1 MRKTSP
7 EANLPLIP
15 LKSHVFLDSDEPLI
29 IFLLHAENNAERS
42 EAWITA
48 DVAVTPTVVPIMEL
62 KYELEV
68 AIALSA
74 SLIPVVND
82 MKATDRTS
90 PFPKPL

>member
-1 MRKTSP
+1 MPSFARTESRRGSY
-7 EANLPLIP
+7 
-15 LKSHVFLDSDEPLI
+15 LKVCS
-29 IFLLHAENNAERS
+29 NAERS